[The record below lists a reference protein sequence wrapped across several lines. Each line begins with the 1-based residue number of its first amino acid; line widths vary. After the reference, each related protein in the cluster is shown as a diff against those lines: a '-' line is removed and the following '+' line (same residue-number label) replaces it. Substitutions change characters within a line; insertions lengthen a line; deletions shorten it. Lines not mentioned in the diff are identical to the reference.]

1 MSAHLLRLL
10 AALPRRLPDL
20 SRPRQLAWGLRL
32 TTVCLA
38 RAAARRLSLAA
49 SRRLRGMR
57 HRLLGIRRIW
67 LAPDALA
74 VVVLVTRS
82 PRLACRIRC
91 LALDPQFFK
100 SELR

>member
-1 MSAHLLRLL
+1 MSARLLRLF

-20 SRPRQLAWGLRL
+20 SRPRRLAWGLRL
-32 TTVCLA
+32 TTVCLV

-49 SRRLRGMR
+49 SRRLRGIR
-57 HRLLGIRRIW
+57 HRLAGIRRIW

-82 PRLACRIRC
+82 PRFAIRIRC
-91 LALDPQFFK
+91 RALDPQFLK
-100 SELR
+100 SGLR